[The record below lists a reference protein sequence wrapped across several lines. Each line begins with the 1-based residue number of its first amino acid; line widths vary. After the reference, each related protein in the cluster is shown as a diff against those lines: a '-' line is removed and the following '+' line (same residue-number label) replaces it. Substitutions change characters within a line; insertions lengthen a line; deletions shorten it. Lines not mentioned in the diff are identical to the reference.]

1 MQINL
6 KISNA
11 RIQCYNSAATMPGKA
26 SGVTTQVKNNLN
38 ENCLPTHCQEQDLP
52 LDVGDMIKNKS
63 SQSDALD
70 IMKVIMCKL
79 LTRCSYEI
87 CAYEREERINRDSYI
102 LSNTLD

>member
-1 MQINL
+1 
-6 KISNA
+6 
-11 RIQCYNSAATMPGKA
+11 MPGKA

-38 ENCLPTHCQEQDLP
+38 ENCLHTHFQEQDLP
-52 LDVGDMIKNKS
+52 LDVVDMIKNKS